1 MIIVMKPDAA
11 KKDIEHVLKTIRD
24 MKLRPHISK
33 GKERTIIG
41 AIGDERN
48 LANIPLTTF
57 AGVEKVMPILSPYK
71 VVSREFK
78 KENTLIRVNGVTIG
92 GKKIVIM
99 AGPCSIEGREMLMAI
114 GKSVKSS
121 GAAILRGGAYKP
133 RTSPYSFQG
142 MGKEGL
148 ELLKEA
154 KHLLKMPVVTEIMD
168 TKDIDL
174 ISDYTD
180 IFQVGAR
187 NMQNFSLLKELG
199 STNKPI
205 LLKRGL
211 SATIKELLMSAE
223 YIASKGNDK
232 IILCERGIRT
242 FETETRN
249 TLDLNAIPV
258 IKKLT
263 HLPIIVDPSHGTGRR
278 DIVATMSM
286 AAIAAGADGIIVE
299 VHQQPEKALSDG
311 EQSLKPDEFKQMVKA
326 IDRIAQAIGRS
337 I

>member
-1 MIIVMKPDAA
+1 MKPDAA

-78 KENTLIRVNGVTIG
+78 KENTLIKINGVTIG
-92 GKKIVIM
+92 GKKVIIM
-99 AGPCSIEGREMLMAI
+99 AGPCSIEGRDMLLAI

-199 STNKPI
+199 ATNKPI

-258 IKKLT
+258 LKKLT
-263 HLPIIVDPSHGTGRR
+263 HLPVIVDPSHGTGRR

-311 EQSLKPDEFKQMVKA
+311 EQSLKPDEFRQMVKA
-326 IDRIAQAIGRS
+326 IDRIARAIGRTV
-337 I
+337 

>member
-78 KENTLIRVNGVTIG
+78 KENTLIKINGVTIG
-92 GKKIVIM
+92 GKKVIIM
-99 AGPCSIEGREMLMAI
+99 AGPCSIEGRDMLLAI

-199 STNKPI
+199 ATNKPI

-258 IKKLT
+258 LKKLT
-263 HLPIIVDPSHGTGRR
+263 HLPVIVDPSHGTGRR

-311 EQSLKPDEFKQMVKA
+311 EQSLKPDEFRQMVKA
-326 IDRIAQAIGRS
+326 IGRIARAIGRTV
-337 I
+337 

>member
-11 KKDIEHVLKTIRD
+11 KKDVEHVIKTIRD
-24 MKLRPHISK
+24 MKLRPHISR

-57 AGVEKVMPILSPYK
+57 AGVEKVLPILSPYK

-78 KENTLIRVNGVTIG
+78 KENTLIRINGETIG
-92 GKKIVIM
+92 GKRVVIM
-99 AGPCSIEGREMLMAI
+99 AGPCSIEGRDMLLSI
-114 GKSVKSS
+114 GKKVKSA
-121 GAAILRGGAYKP
+121 GASILRGGAFKP

-154 KHLLKMPVVTEIMD
+154 KHLLHMPVVTEIMD
-168 TKDIDL
+168 TRDIDL
-174 ISDYTD
+174 IADYTD
-180 IFQVGAR
+180 LFQVGAR

-223 YIASKGNDK
+223 YIASKGNEK

-263 HLPIIVDPSHGTGRR
+263 HLPVIVDPSHGTGRR

-299 VHQQPEKALSDG
+299 VHEHPDKALSDG
-311 EQSLKPDEFKQMVKA
+311 EQSLTPDEFKQMVKA
-326 IDRIAQAIGRS
+326 IGRIAHAIGRT

>member
-326 IDRIAQAIGRS
+326 IDRIARAIGRA

>member
-326 IDRIAQAIGRS
+326 IDSIARAIGRA

>member
-78 KENTLIRVNGVTIG
+78 KENTLIKINGVTIG
-92 GKKIVIM
+92 GKKVIIM
-99 AGPCSIEGREMLMAI
+99 AGPCSIEGRDMLLAI

-199 STNKPI
+199 ATNKPI

-258 IKKLT
+258 LKKLT
-263 HLPIIVDPSHGTGRR
+263 HLPVIVDPSHGTGRR

-311 EQSLKPDEFKQMVKA
+311 EQSLKPDEFRQMVKA
-326 IDRIAQAIGRS
+326 IDRIARAIGRTV
-337 I
+337 